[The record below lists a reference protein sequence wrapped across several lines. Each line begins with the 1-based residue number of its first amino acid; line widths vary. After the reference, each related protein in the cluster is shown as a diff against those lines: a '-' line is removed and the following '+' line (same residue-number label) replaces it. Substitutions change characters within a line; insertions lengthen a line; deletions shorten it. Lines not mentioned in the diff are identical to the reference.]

1 MAVASDDLG
10 SGAPDVVQNKHDSVR
25 SWDTDL
31 DMDVIVNTPLVCLT
45 ISFMVTSQAL
55 NYQIVWNNRACVDFG
70 RYFGCTGRFR

>member
-10 SGAPDVVQNKHDSVR
+10 SGAPDVVQNKHVSGR

-55 NYQIVWNNRACVDFG
+55 NYQIVWNNRACVWFW
-70 RYFGCTGRFR
+70 